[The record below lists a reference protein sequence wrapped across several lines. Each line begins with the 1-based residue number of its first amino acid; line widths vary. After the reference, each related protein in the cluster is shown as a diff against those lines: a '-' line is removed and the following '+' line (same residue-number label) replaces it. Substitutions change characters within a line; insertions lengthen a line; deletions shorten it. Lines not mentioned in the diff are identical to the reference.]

1 MLCRVL
7 IVDDDPLVLNA
18 LRRELLRKPDIGA
31 EGIEIEAFETGAD
44 ALRRAAEPDGYFDV
58 AIVDYR
64 MRGMSGIE
72 FFERL
77 RVLQPATAR
86 ILITG
91 LLDMN
96 GAIAAINDARVDQLV
111 TKPWGEYDLKGR
123 IALALHQ
130 RALTRSLPAGAAPA
144 RTDRPFFLMLVDDEP
159 AQVKALERELSLHG
173 RATQGPHALF
183 EILGVTSP
191 ALALVEAAKRC
202 PDIVIAD
209 YAMPEIDGIAL
220 LARLRALCPG
230 GVGILMSGKAN
241 AHVLADAINLAG
253 IYHFVPKPWDADVLR
268 AVIAEALTHRELLR
282 ALNERGD

>member
-7 IVDDDPLVLNA
+7 IVDDDPLVLHA

-31 EGIEIEAFETGAD
+31 EGIEIEAFEHGTD
-44 ALRRAAEPDGYFDV
+44 ALRRAAEADGYFDV

-77 RVLQPATAR
+77 RALQPGTAR
-86 ILITG
+86 ILLTG

-96 GAIAAINDARVDQLV
+96 GAIAAINEARVDQLV

-130 RALTRSLPAGAAPA
+130 RALTQALPAGVVPA
-144 RTDRPFFLMLVDDEP
+144 QTDRPFFLMLVDDEP
-159 AQVKALERELSLHG
+159 EQVRALERELSLHG
-173 RATQGPHALF
+173 RATHGPHALF
-183 EILGVTSP
+183 EILGATSP
-191 ALALVEAAKRC
+191 ALALVEATKRC

-220 LARLRALCPG
+220 LARLRTLCPG
-230 GVGILMSGKAN
+230 CVCILMSGKAN
-241 AHVLADAINLAG
+241 AQILVDAINLAG
-253 IYHFVPKPWDADVLR
+253 VYHFVPKPWDAPALR
-268 AVIAEALTHRELLR
+268 AVMAEALGHRELLR
-282 ALNERGD
+282 ALGGRNV